1 MDTKDFKRY
10 TDEEITELLDSGEAK
25 VEDRRFSSNVDS
37 ETEMRRILKSEDFE
51 DNEAETREFASVNL
65 NMKAII
71 GYMSMDVKNQFRFLM
86 MSVRKYVRSLK
97 LDTAQ
102 SEINTVVTYVSS
114 ELTRMIMLAKSQMS
128 QSGGN
133 LNTILGLS
141 RAGSGEITRI
151 GMQLSKLINK
161 ANHGSNGVLPRNLT
175 SQIQQYYTLLVNA
188 ILEKLGIDKL
198 QRGGGQPIVSG
209 QLQDRVILQS
219 LLEGDNL
226 PEEGNNI
233 VVIDEEKKPARVV
246 GIDET
251 TEFYINDL
259 DSDDLDVVEEFIEN
273 LDVGAYSMDYDNGL
287 LKVSFFDAMPEEK
300 LSLFKRFVED
310 SEN

>member
-1 MDTKDFKRY
+1 MEFKKY

-25 VEDRRFSSNVDS
+25 VEDRRFSSNADS
-37 ETEMRRILKSEDFE
+37 ETEMRRILKSEEFE
-51 DNEAETREFASVNL
+51 DTETREFASVNL

-71 GYMSMDVKNQFRFLM
+71 GYMSMDVKNQFRFLI

-97 LDTAQ
+97 PDTSQ
-102 SEINTVVTYVSS
+102 NEINTVVSYVSS
-114 ELTRMIMLAKSQMS
+114 ELSRMIMLAKAQMA

-141 RAGSGEITRI
+141 RVGSGEITRI

-161 ANHGSNGVLPRNLT
+161 ANHGANGVLPRNLT
-175 SQIQQYYTLLVNA
+175 SQIHQYYNLLVKA
-188 ILEKLGIDKL
+188 ILEKIGIDKL
-198 QRGGGQPIVSG
+198 QRGGGQPLVNEK
-209 QLQDRVILQS
+209 LQDRVILQS
-219 LLEGDNL
+219 LLGDD
-226 PEEGNNI
+226 PEDNI
-233 VVIDEEKKPARVV
+233 VIIDEEPKKPAKVV

-287 LKVSFFDAMPEEK
+287 LKVSFFDPISDEK
-300 LSLFKRFVED
+300 ISLFKRFVEEG
-310 SEN
+310 EN

>member
-1 MDTKDFKRY
+1 MEFKKY

-37 ETEMRRILKSEDFE
+37 ETEMRKILKSEDFG

-71 GYMSMDVKNQFRFLM
+71 GYMSMDIKNQFRFLM

-97 LDTAQ
+97 PDTAQ
-102 SEINTVVTYVSS
+102 NEINTVVTYVSS

-128 QSGGN
+128 HSGGN

-161 ANHGSNGVLPRNLT
+161 ANHGTNGVLPRNLH

-198 QRGGGQPIVSG
+198 QRGGGQPVVSE
-209 QLQDRVILQS
+209 QFQDRVILQS
-219 LLEGDNL
+219 LIDEDL
-226 PEEGNNI
+226 PEESNI
-233 VVIDEEKKPARVV
+233 VVIDEEKKPAKVV

-259 DSDDLDVVEEFIEN
+259 DSEDLDVVEEFIEN

-287 LKVSFFDAMPEEK
+287 LKVSFFDAIPEDK
-300 LSLFKRFVED
+300 LSLFKRFVE
-310 SEN
+310 EG

>member
-1 MDTKDFKRY
+1 MDTKEFKKY

-37 ETEMRRILKSEDFE
+37 ETEMRKILKSEDFG

-71 GYMSMDVKNQFRFLM
+71 GYMSMDIKNQFRFLM

-97 LDTAQ
+97 PDTAQ
-102 SEINTVVTYVSS
+102 NEINTVVTYVSS

-128 QSGGN
+128 HSGGN

-161 ANHGSNGVLPRNLT
+161 ANHGANGVLPRNLH

-198 QRGGGQPIVSG
+198 QRGGGQPVVSE
-209 QLQDRVILQS
+209 QFQDRVILQS
-219 LLEGDNL
+219 LIDEDL
-226 PEEGNNI
+226 PEENNI
-233 VVIDEEKKPARVV
+233 VVIDEKKKPAKVV

-259 DSDDLDVVEEFIEN
+259 DSEDLDVVEEFIEN

>member
-1 MDTKDFKRY
+1 MEFKKY
-10 TDEEITELLDSGEAK
+10 TDEEITELLDSGEAR

-37 ETEMRRILKSEDFE
+37 ETEMRKILKSEDFG

-71 GYMSMDVKNQFRFLM
+71 GYMSMDIKNQFRFLM

-97 LDTAQ
+97 PDTAQ
-102 SEINTVVTYVSS
+102 NEINTVVTYVSS

-128 QSGGN
+128 HSGGN

-161 ANHGSNGVLPRNLT
+161 ANHGANGVLPRNLH

-219 LLEGDNL
+219 LIDEDL
-226 PEEGNNI
+226 PEENNI
-233 VVIDEEKKPARVV
+233 VVIDEKKKPAKVV

-259 DSDDLDVVEEFIEN
+259 DSEDLDVVEEFIEN

-287 LKVSFFDAMPEEK
+287 LKVSFFDAIPEDK
-300 LSLFKRFVED
+300 LSLFKRFVE
-310 SEN
+310 EG

>member
-1 MDTKDFKRY
+1 MEFKKY

-51 DNEAETREFASVNL
+51 ENEAETREFASVNL

-97 LDTAQ
+97 PDTAQ

-128 QSGGN
+128 HSGGN

-161 ANHGSNGVLPRNLT
+161 ANHGANGVLPRNLH

-198 QRGGGQPIVSG
+198 QRGGGQPVVSE
-209 QLQDRVILQS
+209 QFQDRVILQS
-219 LLEGDNL
+219 LIDEDL
-226 PEEGNNI
+226 PEENNI
-233 VVIDEEKKPARVV
+233 VVIDEKKKPAKVV

-259 DSDDLDVVEEFIEN
+259 DSEDLDVVEEFIEN

-287 LKVSFFDAMPEEK
+287 LKVSFFDAIPEDK

>member
-1 MDTKDFKRY
+1 MDTKEFKKY

-71 GYMSMDVKNQFRFLM
+71 GYMSMDIKNQFRFLM

-97 LDTAQ
+97 PDTAQ
-102 SEINTVVTYVSS
+102 NEINTVVTYVSS

-128 QSGGN
+128 HSGGN

-141 RAGSGEITRI
+141 RAGSGDITRI

-161 ANHGSNGVLPRNLT
+161 ANHGANGVLPRNLH

-219 LLEGDNL
+219 LIDEDL
-226 PEEGNNI
+226 PEENNI
-233 VVIDEEKKPARVV
+233 VVIDEKKKPAKVV

-259 DSDDLDVVEEFIEN
+259 DSEDLDVVEEFIEN

-287 LKVSFFDAMPEEK
+287 LKVSFFDAIPEDK
-300 LSLFKRFVED
+300 LSLFKRFVE
-310 SEN
+310 EG

>member
-1 MDTKDFKRY
+1 MDTKEFKKY

-37 ETEMRRILKSEDFE
+37 ETEMRKILKSEDFE

-71 GYMSMDVKNQFRFLM
+71 GYMSMDIKNQFRFLM

-97 LDTAQ
+97 PDTAQ
-102 SEINTVVTYVSS
+102 NEINTVVTYVSS

-128 QSGGN
+128 HSGGN

-161 ANHGSNGVLPRNLT
+161 ANHGANGVLPRNLH

-198 QRGGGQPIVSG
+198 QRGGGQPVVSE
-209 QLQDRVILQS
+209 QFQDRVILQS
-219 LLEGDNL
+219 LIDEGL
-226 PEEGNNI
+226 PEENNI
-233 VVIDEEKKPARVV
+233 VVIDEKKKPAKVV

>member
-1 MDTKDFKRY
+1 MEFKKY

-37 ETEMRRILKSEDFE
+37 ETEMRKILKSEDFG

-71 GYMSMDVKNQFRFLM
+71 GYMSMDIKNQFRFLM

-97 LDTAQ
+97 PDTAQ
-102 SEINTVVTYVSS
+102 NEINTVVTYVSS

-128 QSGGN
+128 HSGGN

-198 QRGGGQPIVSG
+198 QRGGGQPVVSE
-209 QLQDRVILQS
+209 QFQDRVILQS
-219 LLEGDNL
+219 LIDEDL
-226 PEEGNNI
+226 PEESNI
-233 VVIDEEKKPARVV
+233 VVIDEKKKPAKVV

-259 DSDDLDVVEEFIEN
+259 DSEDLDVVEEFIEN
-273 LDVGAYSMDYDNGL
+273 LDIGAYSMDYDNGL
-287 LKVSFFDAMPEEK
+287 LKVSFFDAIPDDK
-300 LSLFKRFVED
+300 LSLFKRFVE
-310 SEN
+310 EG

>member
-1 MDTKDFKRY
+1 MEYKKY

-37 ETEMRRILKSEDFE
+37 ETEMRKILKSEDFG

-71 GYMSMDVKNQFRFLM
+71 GYMSMDIKNQFRFLM

-97 LDTAQ
+97 PDTAQ
-102 SEINTVVTYVSS
+102 NEINTVVTYVSS

-128 QSGGN
+128 HSGGN

-161 ANHGSNGVLPRNLT
+161 ANHGANGVLPRNLH

-198 QRGGGQPIVSG
+198 QRGGGHPVVSE
-209 QLQDRVILQS
+209 QFQDRVILQS
-219 LLEGDNL
+219 LIDEDL
-226 PEEGNNI
+226 PEENNI
-233 VVIDEEKKPARVV
+233 VVIDEKKPAKVV

-287 LKVSFFDAMPEEK
+287 LKVSFFDAMPEDK
-300 LSLFKRFVED
+300 LSLFKRFVE
-310 SEN
+310 EG

>member
-1 MDTKDFKRY
+1 MEFKKY

-37 ETEMRRILKSEDFE
+37 ETEMRKILKSEDFG

-97 LDTAQ
+97 PDTAQ

-128 QSGGN
+128 HSGGN

-151 GMQLSKLINK
+151 SMQLSKLINK
-161 ANHGSNGVLPRNLT
+161 ANHGANGVLPRNLH

-226 PEEGNNI
+226 PEEDNAI
-233 VVIDEEKKPARVV
+233 VVIDEPKKPAKVV

-251 TEFYINDL
+251 TEFYINNL
-259 DSDDLDVVEEFIEN
+259 DSDDLDIVEEFIEN

>member
-1 MDTKDFKRY
+1 MEFKKY

-37 ETEMRRILKSEDFE
+37 ETEMRKILKSEDFG

-71 GYMSMDVKNQFRFLM
+71 GYMSMDIKNQFRFLM

-97 LDTAQ
+97 PDTAQ
-102 SEINTVVTYVSS
+102 NEINTVVTYVSS

-128 QSGGN
+128 HSGGN

-161 ANHGSNGVLPRNLT
+161 ANHGANGVLPRNLH

-198 QRGGGQPIVSG
+198 QRGGGQPVVSE
-209 QLQDRVILQS
+209 QFQDRVILQS
-219 LLEGDNL
+219 LIDEDL
-226 PEEGNNI
+226 PEENNI
-233 VVIDEEKKPARVV
+233 VVIDEKKKPAKVV

-259 DSDDLDVVEEFIEN
+259 DSEDLDVVEEFIEN

>member
-1 MDTKDFKRY
+1 MEFKKY

-25 VEDRRFSSNVDS
+25 VEDRRFSSNADS
-37 ETEMRRILKSEDFE
+37 ETEMRRILKSEEFE
-51 DNEAETREFASVNL
+51 DTETREFASVNL

-71 GYMSMDVKNQFRFLM
+71 GYMSMDVKNQFRFLI

-97 LDTAQ
+97 PDTSQ
-102 SEINTVVTYVSS
+102 NEINTVVSYVSS
-114 ELTRMIMLAKSQMS
+114 ELSRMIMLAKAQMA

-141 RAGSGEITRI
+141 RVGSGEITRI

-161 ANHGSNGVLPRNLT
+161 ANHGANGVLPRNLT
-175 SQIQQYYTLLVNA
+175 SQIHQYYNLLVKA
-188 ILEKLGIDKL
+188 ILEKIGIDKL
-198 QRGGGQPIVSG
+198 QRGGGQPLVNEK
-209 QLQDRVILQS
+209 LQDRVILQS
-219 LLEGDNL
+219 LLGDD
-226 PEEGNNI
+226 PEDNI
-233 VVIDEEKKPARVV
+233 VIIDEEPKKPAKVV

-287 LKVSFFDAMPEEK
+287 LKVSFFDPISDEK
-300 LSLFKRFVED
+300 MNLFKRFVED
-310 SEN
+310 SENL

>member
-1 MDTKDFKRY
+1 MDTKEFKKY

-37 ETEMRRILKSEDFE
+37 ETEMRKILKSEDFE

-71 GYMSMDVKNQFRFLM
+71 GYMSMDIKNQFRFLM

-97 LDTAQ
+97 PDTAQ
-102 SEINTVVTYVSS
+102 NEINTVVTYVSS

-128 QSGGN
+128 HSGGN

-161 ANHGSNGVLPRNLT
+161 ANHGANGVLPRNLH

-198 QRGGGQPIVSG
+198 QRGGGQPVVSE
-209 QLQDRVILQS
+209 QFQDRVILQS
-219 LLEGDNL
+219 LIDENL
-226 PEEGNNI
+226 PEENNI
-233 VVIDEEKKPARVV
+233 VVIDEKKKPAKVV

-287 LKVSFFDAMPEEK
+287 LKVSFFDAIPNDK
-300 LSLFKRFVED
+300 LSLFKRFVE
-310 SEN
+310 EG

>member
-1 MDTKDFKRY
+1 MDTKEFKKY

-51 DNEAETREFASVNL
+51 ENEAETREFASVNL

-97 LDTAQ
+97 PDTAQ

-198 QRGGGQPIVSG
+198 QRGGGQ
-209 QLQDRVILQS
+209 LQDRVILQS
-219 LLEGDNL
+219 LIDEDL
-226 PEEGNNI
+226 PEENNI
-233 VVIDEEKKPARVV
+233 VVIDEKKKPAKVV

-287 LKVSFFDAMPEEK
+287 LKVSFFDAIPEDK
-300 LSLFKRFVED
+300 LSLFKRFVE
-310 SEN
+310 EG

>member
-1 MDTKDFKRY
+1 MDTKEFKKY

-37 ETEMRRILKSEDFE
+37 ETEMRKILKSEDFG

-71 GYMSMDVKNQFRFLM
+71 GYMSMDIKNQFRFLM

-97 LDTAQ
+97 PDTAQ
-102 SEINTVVTYVSS
+102 NEINTVVTYVSS

-128 QSGGN
+128 HSGGN

-161 ANHGSNGVLPRNLT
+161 ANHGANGVLPRNLH

-219 LLEGDNL
+219 LIDEDLLE
-226 PEEGNNI
+226 ENNI
-233 VVIDEEKKPARVV
+233 VVIDEKKKPAKVV

-259 DSDDLDVVEEFIEN
+259 DSEDLDVVEEFIEN

-287 LKVSFFDAMPEEK
+287 LKVSFFDAIPEDK
-300 LSLFKRFVED
+300 LSLFKRFVE
-310 SEN
+310 EG

>member
-1 MDTKDFKRY
+1 MDTKEFKKY

-71 GYMSMDVKNQFRFLM
+71 GYMSMDIKNQFRFLM

-97 LDTAQ
+97 PDTAQ
-102 SEINTVVTYVSS
+102 NEINTVVTYVSS

-128 QSGGN
+128 HSGGN

-161 ANHGSNGVLPRNLT
+161 ANHGANGVLPRNLH

-219 LLEGDNL
+219 LIDEDL
-226 PEEGNNI
+226 PEENNI
-233 VVIDEEKKPARVV
+233 VVIDEKKKPAKVV

-259 DSDDLDVVEEFIEN
+259 DSEDLDVVEEFIEN

-287 LKVSFFDAMPEEK
+287 LKVSFFDAIPEDK
-300 LSLFKRFVED
+300 LSLFKRFVE
-310 SEN
+310 EG

>member
-1 MDTKDFKRY
+1 MDTKEFKKY

-97 LDTAQ
+97 PDTAQ

-198 QRGGGQPIVSG
+198 QRGGGQPIVSE

-219 LLEGDNL
+219 LLGEDNL
-226 PEEGNNI
+226 PEEENNI
-233 VVIDEEKKPARVV
+233 VVIDEEKKPAKVV

-287 LKVSFFDAMPEEK
+287 LKVSFFDAIPEDK
-300 LSLFKRFVED
+300 LSLFKRFVE
-310 SEN
+310 EG

>member
-25 VEDRRFSSNVDS
+25 VEDRRFSSNADS
-37 ETEMRRILKSEDFE
+37 ETEMRRILKSEEFE
-51 DNEAETREFASVNL
+51 DTETREFASVNL

-71 GYMSMDVKNQFRFLM
+71 GYMSMDVKNQFRFLI

-97 LDTAQ
+97 PDTSQ
-102 SEINTVVTYVSS
+102 NEINTVVSYVSS
-114 ELTRMIMLAKSQMS
+114 ELSRMIMLAKTQMA

-141 RAGSGEITRI
+141 RVGSGEITRI

-161 ANHGSNGVLPRNLT
+161 ANHGANGVLPRNLT
-175 SQIQQYYTLLVNA
+175 SQIHQYYNLLVKA
-188 ILEKLGIDKL
+188 ILEKIGIDKL
-198 QRGGGQPIVSG
+198 QRGGGQPLVNEK
-209 QLQDRVILQS
+209 LQDRVILQS
-219 LLEGDNL
+219 LLGDDS
-226 PEEGNNI
+226 EDNI
-233 VVIDEEKKPARVV
+233 VIIDEEPKKPAKVV

-287 LKVSFFDAMPEEK
+287 LKVSFFDPISDEK
-300 LSLFKRFVED
+300 MNLFKRFVEAG
-310 SEN
+310 EN

>member
-1 MDTKDFKRY
+1 MEFKKY

-51 DNEAETREFASVNL
+51 ENEAETREFASVNL

-97 LDTAQ
+97 PDTAQ

-161 ANHGSNGVLPRNLT
+161 ANHGPNGVLPRNLT

-188 ILEKLGIDKL
+188 ILEKLGINKL

-219 LLEGDNL
+219 LLGGDNL
-226 PEEGNNI
+226 PEEENNI

-259 DSDDLDVVEEFIEN
+259 DSEDLDVVEEFIEN

-287 LKVSFFDAMPEEK
+287 LKVSFFDAIPEDK
-300 LSLFKRFVED
+300 LSLFKRFVE
-310 SEN
+310 EG

>member
-1 MDTKDFKRY
+1 MDTKEFKRY

-97 LDTAQ
+97 PDTAQ

-128 QSGGN
+128 HSGGN

-219 LLEGDNL
+219 LIDEDL
-226 PEEGNNI
+226 PEENNI
-233 VVIDEEKKPARVV
+233 VVIDEKKKPAKVV

-259 DSDDLDVVEEFIEN
+259 DSEDLDVVEEFIEN

>member
-1 MDTKDFKRY
+1 MDTKEFKRY

-37 ETEMRRILKSEDFE
+37 ETEMRKILKSEDFG

-71 GYMSMDVKNQFRFLM
+71 GYMSMDIKNQFRFLM

-97 LDTAQ
+97 PDTAQ
-102 SEINTVVTYVSS
+102 NEINTVVTYVSS

-128 QSGGN
+128 HSGGN

-198 QRGGGQPIVSG
+198 QRGGGQPVVSE
-209 QLQDRVILQS
+209 QFQDRVILQS
-219 LLEGDNL
+219 LIDEDL
-226 PEEGNNI
+226 PEENNI
-233 VVIDEEKKPARVV
+233 VVIDEKKKPAKVV

-259 DSDDLDVVEEFIEN
+259 DSEDLDVVEEFIEN

-287 LKVSFFDAMPEEK
+287 LKVSFFDAIPEDK
-300 LSLFKRFVED
+300 LSLFKRFVE
-310 SEN
+310 EG

>member
-1 MDTKDFKRY
+1 MEFKKY

-37 ETEMRRILKSEDFE
+37 ETEMRKILKSEDFG

-71 GYMSMDVKNQFRFLM
+71 GYMSMDIKNQFRFLM

-97 LDTAQ
+97 PDTAQ
-102 SEINTVVTYVSS
+102 NEINTVVTYVSS

-128 QSGGN
+128 HSGGN

-161 ANHGSNGVLPRNLT
+161 ANHGANGVLPRNLH

-198 QRGGGQPIVSG
+198 QRGGGQPVVSE
-209 QLQDRVILQS
+209 QFQDRVILQS
-219 LLEGDNL
+219 LIDEDL
-226 PEEGNNI
+226 PEENNI
-233 VVIDEEKKPARVV
+233 VVIDEEKKPAKVI

-287 LKVSFFDAMPEEK
+287 LKVSFFDAIPEDK
-300 LSLFKRFVED
+300 LSLFKRFVE
-310 SEN
+310 EG

>member
-1 MDTKDFKRY
+1 MEFKKY

-37 ETEMRRILKSEDFE
+37 ETEMRKILKSEDFG

-71 GYMSMDVKNQFRFLM
+71 GYMSMDIKNQFRFLM

-97 LDTAQ
+97 PDTAQ
-102 SEINTVVTYVSS
+102 NEINTVVTYVSS

-128 QSGGN
+128 HSGGN

-161 ANHGSNGVLPRNLT
+161 ANHGTNGVLPRNLT

-198 QRGGGQPIVSG
+198 QRGGGQPVVSE
-209 QLQDRVILQS
+209 QFQDRVILQS
-219 LLEGDNL
+219 LIDEDL
-226 PEEGNNI
+226 PEENNI
-233 VVIDEEKKPARVV
+233 VVIDEKKKPAKVV

-287 LKVSFFDAMPEEK
+287 LKVSFFDAIPDDK
-300 LSLFKRFVED
+300 LSLFKRFVE
-310 SEN
+310 EG

>member
-1 MDTKDFKRY
+1 MEFKKY
-10 TDEEITELLDSGEAK
+10 TDEEITELLDSGEAR

-37 ETEMRRILKSEDFE
+37 ETEMRKILKSEDFG

-71 GYMSMDVKNQFRFLM
+71 GYMSMDIKNQFRFLM

-97 LDTAQ
+97 PDTAQ
-102 SEINTVVTYVSS
+102 NEINTVVTYVSS

-128 QSGGN
+128 HSGGN

-161 ANHGSNGVLPRNLT
+161 ANHGANGVLPRNLH

-198 QRGGGQPIVSG
+198 QRGGGQPVVSE
-209 QLQDRVILQS
+209 QFQDRVILQS
-219 LLEGDNL
+219 LIDEDL
-226 PEEGNNI
+226 PEENNI
-233 VVIDEEKKPARVV
+233 VVIDEKKKPAKVV

-259 DSDDLDVVEEFIEN
+259 DSDDLDIVEEFIEN

>member
-1 MDTKDFKRY
+1 MEFKKY

-37 ETEMRRILKSEDFE
+37 ETEMRKILKSEDFG

-71 GYMSMDVKNQFRFLM
+71 GYMSMDIKNQFRFLM

-97 LDTAQ
+97 PDTAQ
-102 SEINTVVTYVSS
+102 NEINTVVTYVSS

-128 QSGGN
+128 HSGGN

-161 ANHGSNGVLPRNLT
+161 ANHGTNGVLPRNLT

-198 QRGGGQPIVSG
+198 QRGGGQPVVSE
-209 QLQDRVILQS
+209 QFQDRVILQS
-219 LLEGDNL
+219 LIDEDL
-226 PEEGNNI
+226 PEESNI
-233 VVIDEEKKPARVV
+233 VVIDEKKKPAKVV

-259 DSDDLDVVEEFIEN
+259 DSEDLDVVEEFIEN

-287 LKVSFFDAMPEEK
+287 LKVSFFDAIPDDK
-300 LSLFKRFVED
+300 LSLFKRFVE
-310 SEN
+310 EG

>member
-1 MDTKDFKRY
+1 MDTKEFKKY

-37 ETEMRRILKSEDFE
+37 ETEMRKILKSEYFG

-71 GYMSMDVKNQFRFLM
+71 GYMSMDIKNQFRFLM

-97 LDTAQ
+97 PDTAQ
-102 SEINTVVTYVSS
+102 NEINTVVTYVSS

-128 QSGGN
+128 HSGGN

-161 ANHGSNGVLPRNLT
+161 ANHGANGVLPRNLH

-198 QRGGGQPIVSG
+198 QRGGGQPVVSE
-209 QLQDRVILQS
+209 QFQDRVILQS
-219 LLEGDNL
+219 LIDEDL
-226 PEEGNNI
+226 PEENNI
-233 VVIDEEKKPARVV
+233 VVIDEKKKPAKVV

-259 DSDDLDVVEEFIEN
+259 DSEDLDVVEEFIEN

-287 LKVSFFDAMPEEK
+287 LKVSFFDAIPEDK
-300 LSLFKRFVED
+300 LSLFKRFVE
-310 SEN
+310 EG

>member
-1 MDTKDFKRY
+1 MDTKEFKRY

-37 ETEMRRILKSEDFE
+37 ETEMRKILKSEDFG

-71 GYMSMDVKNQFRFLM
+71 GYMSMDIKNQFRFLM

-97 LDTAQ
+97 PDTAQ
-102 SEINTVVTYVSS
+102 NEINTVVTYVSS

-128 QSGGN
+128 HSGGN

-161 ANHGSNGVLPRNLT
+161 ANHGANGVLPRNLH

-219 LLEGDNL
+219 LIDEDL
-226 PEEGNNI
+226 PEENNI
-233 VVIDEEKKPARVV
+233 VVLDEKKKPAKVV

-287 LKVSFFDAMPEEK
+287 LKVSFFDAIPEEK
-300 LSLFKRFVED
+300 LNLFKRFVED

>member
-1 MDTKDFKRY
+1 MDTKEFKRY

-51 DNEAETREFASVNL
+51 ENEAETREFASVNL

-97 LDTAQ
+97 PDTAQ

-198 QRGGGQPIVSG
+198 QRGGGQPVVSE
-209 QLQDRVILQS
+209 QFQDRVILQS
-219 LLEGDNL
+219 LIDEDL
-226 PEEGNNI
+226 PEENNI
-233 VVIDEEKKPARVV
+233 VVIDEKKKPAKVV

-259 DSDDLDVVEEFIEN
+259 DSEDLDVVEEFIEN

-287 LKVSFFDAMPEEK
+287 LKVSFFDAIPEDK
-300 LSLFKRFVED
+300 LSLFKRFVE
-310 SEN
+310 EG

>member
-1 MDTKDFKRY
+1 MEYKKY

-37 ETEMRRILKSEDFE
+37 ETEMRKILKSEDFG

-71 GYMSMDVKNQFRFLM
+71 GYMSMDIKNQFRFLM

-97 LDTAQ
+97 PDTAQ
-102 SEINTVVTYVSS
+102 NEINTVVTYVSS

-128 QSGGN
+128 HSGGN

-161 ANHGSNGVLPRNLT
+161 ANHGANGVLPRNLH

-198 QRGGGQPIVSG
+198 QRGGGQPVVSE
-209 QLQDRVILQS
+209 QFQDRVILQS

-226 PEEGNNI
+226 PEEDNAI
-233 VVIDEEKKPARVV
+233 VVIDEPKKPAKVV

-259 DSDDLDVVEEFIEN
+259 DSDDLDIVEEFIEN

>member
-25 VEDRRFSSNVDS
+25 VEDRRFSSNADS
-37 ETEMRRILKSEDFE
+37 ETEMRRILKSEEFE
-51 DNEAETREFASVNL
+51 DTETREFASVNL

-71 GYMSMDVKNQFRFLM
+71 GYMSMDVKNQFRFLI

-97 LDTAQ
+97 PDTSQ
-102 SEINTVVTYVSS
+102 NEINTVVSYVSS
-114 ELTRMIMLAKSQMS
+114 ELSRMIMLAKAQMA

-141 RAGSGEITRI
+141 RVGSGEITRI

-161 ANHGSNGVLPRNLT
+161 ANHGANGVLPRNLT
-175 SQIQQYYTLLVNA
+175 SQIHQYYNLLVKA
-188 ILEKLGIDKL
+188 ILEKIGIDKL
-198 QRGGGQPIVSG
+198 QRGGGQPLVNEK
-209 QLQDRVILQS
+209 LQDRVILQS
-219 LLEGDNL
+219 LLGDD
-226 PEEGNNI
+226 PEDNI
-233 VVIDEEKKPARVV
+233 VIIDEEPKKPAKVV

-287 LKVSFFDAMPEEK
+287 LKVSFFDPISDEK
-300 LSLFKRFVED
+300 MNLFKRFVEAG
-310 SEN
+310 EN

>member
-1 MDTKDFKRY
+1 MDTKEFKKY

-37 ETEMRRILKSEDFE
+37 ETEMRKILKSEDFG

-71 GYMSMDVKNQFRFLM
+71 GYMSMDIKNQFRFLM

-97 LDTAQ
+97 PDTAQ
-102 SEINTVVTYVSS
+102 NEINTVVTYVSS

-128 QSGGN
+128 HSGGN

-161 ANHGSNGVLPRNLT
+161 ANHGANGVLPRNLH

-198 QRGGGQPIVSG
+198 QRGGGQPVVSE
-209 QLQDRVILQS
+209 QFQDRVILQS
-219 LLEGDNL
+219 LIDEDL
-226 PEEGNNI
+226 PEENTI
-233 VVIDEEKKPARVV
+233 VVIDEKKKPGKVV

-259 DSDDLDVVEEFIEN
+259 DSDDLDIVEEFIEN

-287 LKVSFFDAMPEEK
+287 LKVSFFDAIPDDK
-300 LSLFKRFVED
+300 LSLFKRFVE
-310 SEN
+310 EG

>member
-1 MDTKDFKRY
+1 MEFKRY

-97 LDTAQ
+97 PDTAQ

-219 LLEGDNL
+219 LIDEDL
-226 PEEGNNI
+226 PEENNI
-233 VVIDEEKKPARVV
+233 VVIDEKKKPAKVV

-287 LKVSFFDAMPEEK
+287 LKVSFFDAIPEDK
-300 LSLFKRFVED
+300 LSLFKRFVE
-310 SEN
+310 EG

>member
-1 MDTKDFKRY
+1 MDIRQY

-37 ETEMRRILKSEDFE
+37 ETEMRKIPKSEDFG

-71 GYMSMDVKNQFRFLM
+71 GYMSMDIKNQFRFLM

-97 LDTAQ
+97 PDTAQ
-102 SEINTVVTYVSS
+102 NEINTVVTYVSS

-128 QSGGN
+128 HSGGN

-161 ANHGSNGVLPRNLT
+161 ANHGANGVLPRNLH

-198 QRGGGQPIVSG
+198 QRGGGQPVVSE
-209 QLQDRVILQS
+209 QFQDRVILQS
-219 LLEGDNL
+219 LIDEDL
-226 PEEGNNI
+226 PEENNI
-233 VVIDEEKKPARVV
+233 VVIDEKKKPAKVV

-259 DSDDLDVVEEFIEN
+259 DSEDLDVVEEFIEN

-287 LKVSFFDAMPEEK
+287 LKVSFFDAIPEDK
-300 LSLFKRFVED
+300 LSLFKRFVE
-310 SEN
+310 EG

>member
-1 MDTKDFKRY
+1 MDTKEFKRY

-97 LDTAQ
+97 PDTAQ

-128 QSGGN
+128 HSGGN

-219 LLEGDNL
+219 LIDEDL
-226 PEEGNNI
+226 PEENNI
-233 VVIDEEKKPARVV
+233 VVIDEKKKPAKVV

-259 DSDDLDVVEEFIEN
+259 DSEDLDVVEEFIEN

-300 LSLFKRFVED
+300 LNLFKRFVED